1 MPIMGGLEASRLI
14 RAGEAGGERCDVPV
28 VALTAHSAPGDA
40 DRSLLAGMDAHLT
53 KPFTYD
59 ELRATVLLYV
69 PELAEGTSRP
79 G

>member
-1 MPIMGGLEASRLI
+1 MLLAGHGVTVEVGDRLDALVEVDIALES
-14 RAGEAGGERCDVPV
+14 DVTSV
-28 VALTAHSAPGDA
+28 
-40 DRSLLAGMDAHLT
+40 AGMDAHLT